1 MAKKKVSPLGPEPM
15 GEMLD
20 LKEAA
25 DFLKVSKPTFYRWLA
40 QGKIKGAKVGQ
51 QWRFQRA
58 DLERFLQSDPTAL
71 PAEVQGFRAAVN
83 ADRATRNLGPF
94 PWPEGAEADGD
105 IPQFVFALLEDA
117 VRSMASD
124 IHVDPDR
131 DAARVRYRID
141 GVLQEVLSFPK
152 EAAKAVV
159 ARCKLLAD
167 CDINERRLPQNG
179 RIRVSIENREYDFR
193 LTTVPAIYGESMIM
207 RILDQGSVLIGLD
220 RLGMSESM
228 RATFE
233 ERLTVPQG
241 LVVVVGPA
249 GSGRTTTV
257 YSALNLLNDPKRKI
271 VTIEDPV
278 EYALRG
284 MMQVYVNRKAGLLP
298 AGALRT
304 FMRCD
309 PDIVMLYELRDLETA
324 EQCVTAAMTGHLVFT
339 TLLGSDAASAVTRLI
354 EMGLEPFLTASALST
369 VVAQRL
375 VRRICPDCKAPYS
388 PSAELRRRV
397 EAETGLDLSG
407 KTFHRGAGCATCRQT
422 GYKGRTGLFEVMVI
436 TEALR
441 EMIARPVSTAA
452 LRQAAREAG
461 LVTILQDGVQKAAAG
476 ITTLEEVLRVLVSA
490 Y

>member
-1 MAKKKVSPLGPEPM
+1 
-15 GEMLD
+15 
-20 LKEAA
+20 
-25 DFLKVSKPTFYRWLA
+25 
-40 QGKIKGAKVGQ
+40 
-51 QWRFQRA
+51 
-58 DLERFLQSDPTAL
+58 
-71 PAEVQGFRAAVN
+71 
-83 ADRATRNLGPF
+83 
-94 PWPEGAEADGD
+94 
-105 IPQFVFALLEDA
+105 
-117 VRSMASD
+117 
-124 IHVDPDR
+124 
-131 DAARVRYRID
+131 
-141 GVLQEVLSFPK
+141 
-152 EAAKAVV
+152 
-159 ARCKLLAD
+159 
-167 CDINERRLPQNG
+167 
-179 RIRVSIENREYDFR
+179 
-193 LTTVPAIYGESMIM
+193 MIM

-422 GYKGRTGLFEVMVI
+422 GYKGRTGLFEVLVV
-436 TEALR
+436 TEPLR
-441 EMIARPVSTAA
+441 EVIARPASISV

-461 LVTILQDGVQKAAAG
+461 MVTILQDGAQKAAAG
-476 ITTLEEVLRVLVSA
+476 ITTLEEVLRVLSSA

>member
-1 MAKKKVSPLGPEPM
+1 MARKKAPSPAPEPM

-71 PAEVQGFRAAVN
+71 PVEVEGFRAAVE

-94 PWPEGAEADGD
+94 PWPEGEEGERD
-105 IPQFVFALLEDA
+105 IAQFVEALMREAAD
-117 VRSMASD
+117 SKASD
-124 IHVDPDR
+124 LHLDMDR
-131 DAARVRYRID
+131 DRASVRYRID
-141 GVLQEVLSFPK
+141 GVLQEVLELPK
-152 EAAKAVV
+152 EAGKPIL

-167 CDINERRLPQNG
+167 CDINERRLLQNG
-179 RIRVSIENREYDFR
+179 RIRVSFDEREYDFR
-193 LTTVPAIYGESMIM
+193 ITTLPSVFGESMVM
-207 RILDQGSVLIGLD
+207 RILDQSNVLIGFD
-220 RLGMSESM
+220 RLGMSEST
-228 RATFE
+228 RAMLE

-278 EYALRG
+278 EYWLRG
-284 MMQVYVNRKAGLLP
+284 MTQVHVNRKAGLLP

-324 EQCVTAAMTGHLVFT
+324 ELCATAAMTGHLVFT
-339 TLLGSDAASAVTRLI
+339 TMLGSDTASAVTRLI
-354 EMGLEPFLTASALST
+354 EMGLEPFLAAASIST

-375 VRRICPDCKAPYS
+375 ARRICPDCKEPYS
-388 PSAELRRRV
+388 PSPEALRRV
-397 EAETGLDLSG
+397 EAETGLNLSG
-407 KTFHRGAGCATCRQT
+407 GTFYRGVGCATCRQT
-422 GYKGRTGLFEVMVI
+422 GYKGRTGLFEVLAV
-436 TEALR
+436 TDPLR
-441 EMIARPVSTAA
+441 EVIARPASISV

-461 LVTILQDGVQKAAAG
+461 MVTMLQDGVEKAVAG
-476 ITTLEEVLRVLVSA
+476 ITTLEEVLRVLSSA